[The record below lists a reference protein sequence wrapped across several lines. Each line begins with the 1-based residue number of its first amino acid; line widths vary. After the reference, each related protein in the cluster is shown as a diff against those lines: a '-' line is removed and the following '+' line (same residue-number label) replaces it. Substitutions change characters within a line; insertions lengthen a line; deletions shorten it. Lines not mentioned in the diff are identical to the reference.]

1 MRRHGGVRRRT
12 NSAAR
17 SKPPAP
23 STNHSIG
30 GGPADE
36 SASLGSTAPAGRKR
50 GALGAPPELIAALMA
65 IDAAT
70 PVRAARTA
78 VSIHRARTALCHEPT
93 NRGLAE
99 TAITK
104 SSPCPLGAGAAAMAR
119 VPPMKDSTTIA
130 TAATNVELRM
140 RIALP
145 SSPPAPGGL
154 LYASRQLRCNSCLRL
169 PRKPHEVPQVSA
181 LCHDDPSPGLRS
193 AGSER
198 PGGWADRMRSR
209 RPTS

>member
-209 RPTS
+209 HPTS